1 MTIDP
6 EAISEVTSEAIKSE
20 AAASTGDQVV
30 SEATRK
36 TGDLKPRPKT
46 ILELVEYAYDAAGK
60 KLALVRRDLRQ
71 LVADSQS
78 ADAEMHALRRLAAA
92 DPFLAVP
99 PSILSALSELG
110 AEPPVRRRILELVRA
125 ALASHP
131 VFGAQLERL
140 ADPAVVPELSAREV
154 SDAASRMTFDILGL
168 QDSAAF
174 KEPAREKLRV
184 NAVTAFLL
192 FRVLRDGWTLDRF
205 VADMTAVVWTTPGLT
220 RQAGAAALLAG
231 ARSPEAMSQLSR
243 HFERLLADSG
253 QQAAEARALT
263 VRESRRADMVEEEYR
278 RVAKELES
286 EKLRARNLLD
296 QIADLT
302 HRLEAEQSSRV
313 VDGSHHAFDYEAL
326 RTQVIRRLSAQADL
340 LNDGLHALRNGR
352 TDIADE
358 FLDRS
363 LTAIE
368 GEVARLK
375 DLDEGRQ

>member
-1 MTIDP
+1 VTIDP
-6 EAISEVTSEAIKSE
+6 GAISEAQSKDIKSG
-20 AAASTGDQVV
+20 AAASTGDRAAP
-30 SEATRK
+30 EATRT
-36 TGDLKPRPKT
+36 TGNLKPRPKT

-71 LVADSQS
+71 LVVDPQS

-99 PSILSALSELG
+99 PSILSALAELG
-110 AEPPVRRRILELVRA
+110 AELPVRRRILELVLA

-140 ADPAVVPELSAREV
+140 ADPAVAPELSAREV
-154 SDAASRMTFDILGL
+154 SDAASRMTFDILRL

-192 FRVLRDGWTLDRF
+192 FRVLREGWTLDRF

-220 RQAGAAALLAG
+220 RQAGAAALLA
-231 ARSPEAMSQLSR
+231 ASRSPEAMSQLSR

-253 QQAAEARALT
+253 KQAAEARASA

-286 EKLRARNLLD
+286 QTLRVRNLLD

-302 HRLEAEQSSRV
+302 RRLEAEQSSRV
-313 VDGSHHAFDYEAL
+313 VDSSHYAYDYEAL

-375 DLDEGRQ
+375 DLDGGPQ

>member
-1 MTIDP
+1 VTIDP
-6 EAISEVTSEAIKSE
+6 EATSKARPEAIESGT
-20 AAASTGDQVV
+20 AASTGDRPPP
-30 SEATRK
+30 EAPRK

-46 ILELVEYAYDAAGK
+46 VLELVEYAYDAAGK

-71 LVADSQS
+71 LVVDPQS
-78 ADAEMHALRRLAAA
+78 ADGEMHALRRLAAA

-99 PSILSALSELG
+99 PSMLSALAELG
-110 AEPPVRRRILELVRA
+110 AELPVRRRILQLVLA

-140 ADPAVVPELSAREV
+140 ADPAVAPELSAREV
-154 SDAASRMTFDILGL
+154 SDAARRMTFDILGL

-174 KEPAREKLRV
+174 KAPARERLRV

-205 VADMTAVVWTTPGLT
+205 VADMTAVVWTTPSLP
-220 RQAGAAALLAG
+220 RQAGAAALLATS
-231 ARSPEAMSQLSR
+231 RSPEAMSQLSR

-253 QQAAEARALT
+253 QQAAEARASA
-263 VRESRRADMVEEEYR
+263 VRESRRADMVEAEYR
-278 RVAKELES
+278 HVAKEVES

-302 HRLEAEQSSRV
+302 HRLEAEQSSHV
-313 VDGSHHAFDYEAL
+313 VDTSHHAYDYEAL

-375 DLDEGRQ
+375 DLDGSRQ